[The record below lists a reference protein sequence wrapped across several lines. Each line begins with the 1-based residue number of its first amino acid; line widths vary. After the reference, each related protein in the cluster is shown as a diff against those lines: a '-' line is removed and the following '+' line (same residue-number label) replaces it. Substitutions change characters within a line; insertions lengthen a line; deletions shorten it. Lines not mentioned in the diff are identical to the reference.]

1 MQSFRLSRVF
11 NAHNSCQVLALEQL
25 HKRRIIHRDVKPANV
40 LITRDNNLVLSDF
53 GFSRAYAL
61 TAAQQPWRLR
71 EEWAPRLIRPS
82 PKSKMAKYPDVTRRD
97 CGTIGYMA
105 PEVCRGDWYTYSSDI
120 FRLGVV
126 FFELMNGKVRWRLCS
141 IGMHAVT
148 ECLISSRLASR
159 MALGTS
165 ERYTNK

>member
-1 MQSFRLSRVF
+1 MRFCPCSHVLSV
-11 NAHNSCQVLALEQL
+11 HHSCQVLALEQL

-61 TAAQQPWRLR
+61 TASQQPWRLR
-71 EEWAPRLIRPS
+71 EEWAPRPIRPS
-82 PKSKMAKYPDVTRRD
+82 PKSEIAKHPDVTRRD

-120 FRLGVV
+120 FSLGVV
-126 FFELMNGKVRWRLCS
+126 FFELMNGKVRGWPCLYRMYVVTRHPVSCRLVLRT
-141 IGMHAVT
+141 A
-148 ECLISSRLASR
+148 LAINE
-159 MALGTS
+159 L
-165 ERYTNK
+165 YTNK

>member
-1 MQSFRLSRVF
+1 M
-11 NAHNSCQVLALEQL
+11 ALEQL

-71 EEWAPRLIRPS
+71 EEWAPRTLRPS
-82 PKSKMAKYPDVTRRD
+82 SKSEMSKYPDVTRRD

-105 PEVCRGDWYTYSSDI
+105 PEVCKGHWYTYSADI
-120 FRLGVV
+120 FSLGVV
-126 FFELMNGKVRWRLCS
+126 FFELMNGKVRDCICIYRTY
-141 IGMHAVT
+141 AVT
-148 ECLISSRLASR
+148 RYPISCRLVLHT
-159 MALGTS
+159 ALATS
-165 ERYTNK
+165 ERYMNR